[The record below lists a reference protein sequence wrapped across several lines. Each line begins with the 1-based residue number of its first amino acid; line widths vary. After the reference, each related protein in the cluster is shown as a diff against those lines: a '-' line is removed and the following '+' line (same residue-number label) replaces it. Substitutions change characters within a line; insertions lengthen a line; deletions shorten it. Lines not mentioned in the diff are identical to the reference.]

1 MFQFEYFLLN
11 NVKIVIDKY
20 VINVKINKPNN
31 IFFENLSLI
40 YLLDIIYTQIIV
52 KELIIIF
59 VSNLYILF

>member
-31 IFFENLSLI
+31 IFFEKLSLI

-59 VSNLYILF
+59 LKERTF